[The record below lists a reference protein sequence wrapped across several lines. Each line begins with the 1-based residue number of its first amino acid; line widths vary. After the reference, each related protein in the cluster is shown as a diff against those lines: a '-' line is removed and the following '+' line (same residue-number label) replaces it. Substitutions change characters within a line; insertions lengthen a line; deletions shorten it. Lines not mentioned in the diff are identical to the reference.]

1 MVEKSR
7 PSFCRFMVLG
17 GIFTEN
23 IRMPNTYSKLLR
35 IADVRNVFGFH
46 ARRNMLLLALSNY
59 LRTNNNEKSNLAKGG
74 IVVASP
80 PKSLFVF
87 ARWEHRTDGL
97 III

>member
-1 MVEKSR
+1 
-7 PSFCRFMVLG
+7 
-17 GIFTEN
+17 
-23 IRMPNTYSKLLR
+23 
-35 IADVRNVFGFH
+35 
-46 ARRNMLLLALSNY
+46 MLLLALSNY